1 MIRIYDIAPIIRK
14 DVYGKMDMEGFETK
28 DFKYRLW
35 GNAQKLAMMLN
46 GIDYKTYGLL
56 NSVNQSLLTE
66 NDDMLINDNINNGM
80 EVVINSDGKKYL
92 LEKNSSAISINAI
105 RALNDY
111 YISKLSA
118 KDIAVIDLNNSDYP
132 INEWLWLAS
141 NLEHIN
147 CFKLAY
153 LPEEYWGLIDCL
165 KADILIVK
173 AKNPMD
179 FIKKH
184 ERGNKLIIVID
195 ELNNLLVKSNEQF
208 WYAYIQE
215 KLPISDIEALLAGLI
230 EGLMHNLD
238 IQDLLKTGMSYQL
251 SKYQNGKVKHDELL
265 KLKEFIIIQEI

>member
-118 KDIAVIDLNNSDYP
+118 KDIAVIDLNDSDYP

-141 NLEHIN
+141 NLEHID

-153 LPEEYWGLIDCL
+153 LPKEYWGLIDCL

-173 AKNPMD
+173 AKDPMD

-208 WYAYIQE
+208 WYAYLQE
-215 KLPISDIEALLAGLI
+215 KLPVSDIEALLAGLI

-251 SKYQNGKVKHDELL
+251 SKCQNGKVEHDELL
-265 KLKEFIIIQEI
+265 KLKEFIIVQEI